1 MVEVLSQSKSPW
13 RKTRV
18 PRHLALAE
26 GDRNRML
33 GWVLLGT
40 ALHCVLACVVA
51 RGEAECGLEG
61 VGCSAGVTGNQMS
74 VVFASVQKAEQSF
87 TEACWLLRSLT
98 EFQNG

>member
-1 MVEVLSQSKSPW
+1 MMVEVLSEPKSPW
-13 RKTRV
+13 RKARV

-51 RGEAECGLEG
+51 RGEAECGLES
-61 VGCSAGVTGNQMS
+61 VGCSAGVSGNQMS
-74 VVFASVQKAEQSF
+74 VAFA
-87 TEACWLLRSLT
+87 
-98 EFQNG
+98 

>member
-1 MVEVLSQSKSPW
+1 
-13 RKTRV
+13 
-18 PRHLALAE
+18 
-26 GDRNRML
+26 ML

-51 RGEAECGLEG
+51 WGEAECGLEG
-61 VGCSAGVTGNQMS
+61 VGCSAGVTGNQVS